1 MQKDHSLNIPYH
13 NKLYNDFFEMVMK
26 VGACT
31 EVVKLTT
38 VTLDDCKG
46 FAKGIVDESLA
57 LAMSRHF
64 ENMRYLLT
72 LYDSLVKDPTT

>member
-1 MQKDHSLNIPYH
+1 
-13 NKLYNDFFEMVMK
+13 MK
-26 VGACT
+26 VGACS
-31 EVVKLTT
+31 EVIKLTT
-38 VTLDDCKG
+38 VTLEDCTG

-72 LYDSLVKDPTT
+72 LYDSLMKDSTT